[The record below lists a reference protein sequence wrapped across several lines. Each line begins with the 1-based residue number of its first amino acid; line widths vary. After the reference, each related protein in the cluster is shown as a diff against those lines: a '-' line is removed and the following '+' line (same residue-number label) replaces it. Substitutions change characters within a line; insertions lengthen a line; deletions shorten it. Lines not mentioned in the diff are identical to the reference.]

1 MIDLLWPGTEVTVA
15 TRRLQVAV
23 SSVRQLLEQAG
34 LPVAHGVVRRGDAYR
49 LSVPPGT
56 RVDVRDF
63 EALLKSAT
71 SAATTGEALTMRQRA
86 VALYTGELL
95 PEEGPAEF
103 VAGTRDRLRVAAASA
118 AASVAQDAAS
128 IGRDREAAAA
138 ARFSID
144 LDPFQDLPWRLLAE
158 LHEAAGDSSA
168 AEQVRRDHARAR
180 DELEGVS

>member
-1 MIDLLWPGTEVTVA
+1 M
-15 TRRLQVAV
+15 
-23 SSVRQLLEQAG
+23 
-34 LPVAHGVVRRGDAYR
+34 
-49 LSVPPGT
+49 PPGT

-71 SAATTGEALTMRQRA
+71 SAATTGEALALRQRA
-86 VALYTGELL
+86 VSLYIGELL

-128 IGRDREAAAA
+128 IGRDREALAA

-158 LHEAAGDSSA
+158 LHEASGDNSA